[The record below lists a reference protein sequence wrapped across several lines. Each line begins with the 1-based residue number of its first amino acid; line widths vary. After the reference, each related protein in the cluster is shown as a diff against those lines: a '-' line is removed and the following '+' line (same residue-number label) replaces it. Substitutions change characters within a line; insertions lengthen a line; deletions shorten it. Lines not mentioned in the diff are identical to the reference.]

1 MIHPSTTTGKDHGMM
16 SSTSVEY
23 TYTISPRNFDDD
35 EYFFEDENWGWQEVK
50 EAFDS
55 EAINKIKSCF
65 NYYPAV
71 QKRKLLFSKSG
82 YLPARIKRI
91 RK

>member
-1 MIHPSTTTGKDHGMM
+1 MIHPSTTGKDQGMM

-23 TYTISPRNFDDD
+23 TISRFDDD
-35 EYFFEDENWGWQEVK
+35 IIEFNNDADYEWREDK
-50 EAFDS
+50 KAFDLK
-55 EAINKIKSCF
+55 EVNKIKSCF